1 MQGCARD
8 VGQAEARAL
17 PSPRRQGR
25 APAPH
30 GLFWLLE
37 HPRRIPAAHLGARIS
52 SIWEGTLP
60 ASRNSGADQRRRWT
74 KFLALEATTQFSSVR
89 REWSHYRH
97 FWYRGLLCGWPIG
110 AWGRSSTLKV
120 ILEMGHGITS
130 SVRTGG
136 RVDEGAGRRRP
147 PVSGSPRLY
156 SKASSSWNSSSLI
169 HSRSRRLPTRV
180 GWRTPAHW
188 SWLSAARAA
197 VAVTP

>member
-8 VGQAEARAL
+8 VGQAEAERC
-17 PSPRRQGR
+17 RRLVDKVER
-25 APAPH
+25 RPH
-30 GLFWLLE
+30 MGLFWLVE
-37 HPRRIPAAHLGARIS
+37 HPRRVPAAHLGARIS

-74 KFLALEATTQFSSVR
+74 KFLALEATTQFSSAR

-130 SVRTGG
+130 SALPAAELTKVLVGVVPQCRARPGCT
-136 RVDEGAGRRRP
+136 RRRR
-147 PVSGSPRLY
+147 VVGT
-156 SKASSSWNSSSLI
+156 A
-169 HSRSRRLPTRV
+169 RR
-180 GWRTPAHW
+180 
-188 SWLSAARAA
+188 
-197 VAVTP
+197 